1 MEAETGLAISES
13 GKLLQMAIEKDLDVD
28 KLKALMDLRD
38 REDRR
43 KAEREFEDCFA
54 AMQRDYI
61 PAYKSKDVSTGTGK
75 IAYSY
80 CPLPKIL
87 AVYAP
92 ILAKHGFS
100 YRWEES
106 EIEGKLEKKTTCFLS
121 GHGFTRQASISL
133 PYGATNNLINP
144 IQARGATSEYGRR
157 YTFMNVTGCIVADD
171 TDTDGIIEPAP
182 GATATEAPTTEAPK
196 NGDQKYTV
204 FDEPI
209 PADYKE
215 KKAEYRAKGYGCK
228 RIGKDWKWLRYGTVE
243 QSAPAPTTAA
253 ASAPASQPAPAEIPA
268 KVDTK
273 LSEATVK
280 DGIEMMNEM
289 GYSPVIQKARIA
301 WGNSAGSK
309 TFLDNIEKDYENF
322 LSKKSAAA
330 PDVELPF

>member
-43 KAEREFEDCFA
+43 KAEREFEDCFT
-54 AMQRDYI
+54 AMQQNYI

-87 AVYAP
+87 SVYAP

-106 EIEGKLEKKTTCFLS
+106 EIDGKLEKKTTCFLS

-133 PYGATNNLINP
+133 PYGTTNNLINP

-182 GATATEAPTTEAPK
+182 GATAAEAPTTEAPK
-196 NGDQKYTV
+196 NDNSGFVVLGGQEMV
-204 FDEPI
+204 PN
-209 PADYKE
+209 DYKE
-215 KKAEYRAKGYGCK
+215 NKPKYRALGLGCK
-228 RIGKDWKWLRYGTVE
+228 TVDGVWKWVQYPNAAQFVPTPAATA
-243 QSAPAPTTAA
+243 APAI
-253 ASAPASQPAPAEIPA
+253 QPAPVAIAKPTAAEREQLADMMREMNFTPA
-268 KVDTK
+268 K
-273 LSEATVK
+273 
-280 DGIEMMNEM
+280 
-289 GYSPVIQKARIA
+289 QKAVFDRAELVGAAKAIEA
-301 WGNSAGSK
+301 IGLEYEKFLGAIPPAGNEA
-309 TFLDNIEKDYENF
+309 EN
-322 LSKKSAAA
+322 
-330 PDVELPF
+330 VLPY